1 MNNKLYKELSLS
13 DREKSIILGSLL
25 GDGSLKIHKG
35 YANARFSFRHSITQ
49 KEYFMWKTRELAAI
63 GSDKCVFPQKA
74 DGWAK
79 MEKLRFQSRALPVLT
94 ELYRLTHER
103 HQFAISRS
111 WLNQLTPLSLAIW
124 WCDDGSIISNGRKG
138 VICTDGF
145 DEKSV
150 RLIARYMEVVWKV
163 RMHGGPIARIRDSKL
178 TRYWRLWLSTEELK
192 KFLRIILPYVPVSG
206 MLYKFVLLYKDSQ
219 LQQRWISEMESLSG
233 FSRGAIEN
241 AYAKR
246 ISNCKFQRMI

>member
-35 YANARFSFRHSITQ
+35 YANARFSFRHSIAQ
-49 KEYFMWKTRELAAI
+49 KEYFMWKAHELAAI
-63 GSDKCVFPQKA
+63 SSDKCVFLQKA

-79 MEKLRFQSRALPVLT
+79 MEKLRFQSRALSTLT
-94 ELYRLTHER
+94 ELYRLTHEQHR
-103 HQFAISRS
+103 FAISRS

-150 RLIARYMEVVWKV
+150 RFLARYMEVVWKV
-163 RMHGGPIARIRDSKL
+163 KVHAGPITRQRDNEHIL
-178 TRYWRLWLSTEELK
+178 YWRLWLSTGELK
-192 KFLRIILPYVPVSG
+192 KFLRIIIPYIPVPS
-206 MLYKFVLLYKDSQ
+206 MIYKFVLLYKDSQ
-219 LQQRWISEMESLSG
+219 LQQRWISEMISMSY
-233 FSRGAIEN
+233 FSRDAIEK
-241 AYAKR
+241 AYAEK
-246 ISNCKFQRMI
+246 ISKWNFRE